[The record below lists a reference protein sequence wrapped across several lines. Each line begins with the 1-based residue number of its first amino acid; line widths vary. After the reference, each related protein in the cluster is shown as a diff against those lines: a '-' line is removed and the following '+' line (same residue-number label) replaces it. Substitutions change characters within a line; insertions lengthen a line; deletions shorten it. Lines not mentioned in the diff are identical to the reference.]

1 MIIADSRYDP
11 RESPREARFSSRSE
25 RTPQEL
31 PTSPPYTAHLGNLPF
46 DLTEEQVKKF
56 FFESKVNTKSYMKFL
71 YELGI

>member
-1 MIIADSRYDP
+1 MVTIITDSRYEP
-11 RESPREARFSSRSE
+11 RESPRESRFSP

-56 FFESKVNTKSYMKFL
+56 FFESKVNTKFYIKIL
-71 YELGI
+71 HELGT